1 MARPQKTELQK
12 MTHVIPV
19 RLSDV
24 QHDIVLG
31 NAAKAG
37 MTMADY
43 IRRQAVH
50 GKVNAEYRV
59 VADFPKIQEL
69 TRELSAIG
77 NNLNQIARY
86 FNSGGLQSQAIRE
99 EINAAITAIME
110 MRNIAL
116 EMAGEFYGN
125 TETYRKQE

>member
-1 MARPQKTELQK
+1 MARPKKPDLQK

-19 RLSDV
+19 RLTDV
-24 QHDIVLG
+24 QHSIITE
-31 NAAKAG
+31 NASAAG
-37 MTMADY
+37 MSVADY

-50 GKVNAEYRV
+50 GKVKKEYRI
-59 VADFPKIQEL
+59 VADFPKIQDL

-86 FNSGGLQSQAIRE
+86 FNSGGTQSKAIRE
-99 EINAAITAIME
+99 EINSAMTQIME
-110 MRNIAL
+110 IRNIAL

-125 TETYRKQE
+125 TETHSK

>member
-1 MARPQKTELQK
+1 MARPKKAELQK

-19 RLSDV
+19 RLSEV
-24 QHDIVLG
+24 QHNIVLDR
-31 NAAKAG
+31 AEKAG
-37 MTMADY
+37 LSMADY
-43 IRRQAVH
+43 IRQQAVH
-50 GKVNAEYRV
+50 GKVNAEYRI
-59 VADFPKIQEL
+59 VADFPKIQDL

-86 FNSGGLQSQAIRE
+86 FNSGGLQAQAIRE
-99 EINAAITAIME
+99 DINAAITAIIE

-125 TETYRKQE
+125 TQTYRKQE